1 MKAGESVRSSGS
13 GSSGGGSGGGG
24 GSSFSGG
31 SQDAE
36 SEGSFMQDAGSVIWW
51 VLRFAG
57 SIIAAILQGSG

>member
-24 GSSFSGG
+24 GSSSSGG

-36 SEGSFMQDAGSVIWW
+36 SEGSFMQDAGSVIWSI
-51 VLRFAG
+51 LCFAG
-57 SIIAAILQGSG
+57 NIIALIIQGSG